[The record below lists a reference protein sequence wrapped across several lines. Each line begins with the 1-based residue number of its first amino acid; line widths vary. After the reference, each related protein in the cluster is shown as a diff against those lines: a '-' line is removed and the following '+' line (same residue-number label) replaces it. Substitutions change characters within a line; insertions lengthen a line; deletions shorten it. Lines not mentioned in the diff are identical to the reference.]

1 MDTTHSHLWYFPP
14 NTEPRSVINASYSC
28 CCGRFNYEPLIKFES
43 LVFAE
48 RDKYAS
54 HVTDTMKGHELN
66 KAVPKIADSFLLQK
80 ECVSS
85 AFELCNVILRVGVT
99 LES

>member
-1 MDTTHSHLWYFPP
+1 MDTSHNHLWCFPL
-14 NTEPRSVINASYSC
+14 NTEPRSVVNASYSC
-28 CCGRFNYEPLIKFES
+28 CCGRFNYEPSMKFES
-43 LVFAE
+43 LAFAE
-48 RDKYAS
+48 LDKCAS
-54 HVTDTMKGHELN
+54 HVTETMKGHEL

-85 AFELCNVILRVGVT
+85 AFELCNVTLRVGVT